1 MEGHMKAKSILCAAI
16 AASAALVAK
25 ADASPEV
32 GMRLFAEASPDGFVS
47 EWKGVP
53 QFQMKKPDV
62 PDLGCEFAA
71 AGWTKTHLLVA
82 MSVRDSKIVNANPLE
97 QLTNG
102 DCVEFRFCP
111 SDKNRS
117 SHFRLCIAPA
127 SENGKSAMTMLKFD
141 GKNRE
146 ILASAFGGEGSK
158 GIEWSVAP
166 GEKTWTVEAAIPFG
180 LVGMR
185 PSKGDRLPFVA
196 IVWDRDRSDKDEWG
210 TGWKKRM
217 ESFSQKKPASE
228 WPALVFAGEDAVAV
242 KEVKDGLK
250 VVRHD
255 PCNMFVPGEDVVL
268 SFRSKLPADASGVC
282 TVNVSD
288 AYGVVRLTHT
298 QAFALE
304 DGVLSVGL
312 GKLPRGY
319 YEAHVECALKD
330 AAGMP
335 VKAEAKSCFG
345 VMEQPKYDFATFMKE
360 GRRFGLKWWGGVSD
374 KEECKRLV
382 CALGLNWSRA
392 IFREAVMITT
402 NTAINAIVKVER
414 FPKELYD
421 EEKYGPLAE
430 WEKKFGR
437 GGWTLKTL
445 PKEKE
450 YREYLRGQIA
460 SIPEGRN
467 VFEIWNEPWDK
478 LNPQDLTTLSGW
490 IAEEL
495 RRVRPGAVLGPNLK
509 GDMSKYG
516 YDAKV
521 IEAGGMKGMDM
532 VCLHPYSSCEN
543 RQWLRDY
550 KAWISEKCGRPID
563 IYITEYGAHSCPQGP
578 SRRSEREQAAM
589 TVRQSLCLYAEGCKA
604 LVPHWIGQ
612 SERNPVYH
620 EDWFGYVRKSL
631 QPKPVL
637 LALANCARLIDASE
651 YRGDLWFGEGLGAM
665 LFAKDGKTVLA
676 LYGRG
681 EPKEYSLRLPAERL
695 TFVDTYGTER
705 EIAAKDG
712 AFSVK
717 VGGEP
722 VFLCGLPGD
731 MKGDKALRADRF
743 PPPPKPPRNV
753 RKVAKM
759 AKEPVFDG
767 KLDDWKGAYEVAIQ
781 NEKVNGDDA
790 SGFGYL
796 AWDDSFLYVA
806 VDMRDNELLNTK
818 PRATLY
824 QHDGM
829 ELFVSTEP
837 REENAGYGPNDFQF
851 HVVPASGE
859 GRPIVGYAADRAAG
873 VVTDVAGAK
882 LGVGKTPKGWTLECA
897 IPWSALGG
905 FRPKAGARIALEPHV
920 NDADTSHERWKLD
933 PLDGNVRPENPT
945 VWSIMEFTE

>member
-1 MEGHMKAKSILCAAI
+1 MNTRSIVVAFVAA
-16 AASAALVAK
+16 AVLSAAADSVPASAKRLTATIDGDLSEWTGAPQVEFVVPPVNDLRPEFCALGWDDANLYVAFRVLDSKFVNANGLNRIGDGDSMELRVCPGEAARGSFLRLVVSPTSDRGVPALSLTRRRGKAAEKVASAYEGEESDVKWRVAK
-25 ADASPEV
+25 AA
-32 GMRLFAEASPDGFVS
+32 
-47 EWKGVP
+47 
-53 QFQMKKPDV
+53 
-62 PDLGCEFAA
+62 
-71 AGWTKTHLLVA
+71 
-82 MSVRDSKIVNANPLE
+82 
-97 QLTNG
+97 
-102 DCVEFRFCP
+102 
-111 SDKNRS
+111 
-117 SHFRLCIAPA
+117 
-127 SENGKSAMTMLKFD
+127 KS
-141 GKNRE
+141 
-146 ILASAFGGEGSK
+146 
-158 GIEWSVAP
+158 
-166 GEKTWTVEAAIPFG
+166 WTVEAAVPFSALG
-180 LVGMR
+180 ASPKVGA
-185 PSKGDRLPFVA
+185 KLPFV
-196 IVWDRDRSDKDEWG
+196 IVCWDRDNADKDEWG
-210 TGWKKRM
+210 TGWKKRL
-217 ESFSQKKPASE
+217 ESSKQKNPPE
-228 WPALVFAGEDAVAV
+228 QWPCVALGDENAVGV
-242 KEVKDGLK
+242 KKIGGGLGIA
-250 VVRHD
+250 RHD
-255 PCNMFVPGEDVVL
+255 PCNMFRPDEDVEFAL
-268 SFRSKLPADASGVC
+268 KPKFPAGAKGSVVC
-282 TVNVSD
+282 TVRD
-288 AYGVVRLTHT
+288 AYGREYLKCTRPYP
-298 QAFALE
+298 AEGGAGAL
-304 DGVLSVGL
+304 SL
-312 GKLPRGY
+312 GRFPRGY
-319 YEAHVECALKD
+319 WELDAVAEVKDSEGRPYSTTEHVT
-330 AAGMP
+330 
-335 VKAEAKSCFG
+335 FG
-345 VMEQPKYDFATFMKE
+345 VMEQKNIALADFMAE

-382 CALGLNWSRA
+382 GALGLNWSRA
-392 IFREAVMITT
+392 IFKEAVMITT

-450 YREYLRGQIA
+450 YREYLREQIV

-490 IAEEL
+490 ISEEL

-578 SRRSEREQAAM
+578 SRRSEREQSAM
-589 TVRQSLCLYAEGCKA
+589 TVRQSLCLYAEDCKA

-620 EDWFGYVRKSL
+620 EDWFGYVRKNL

-637 LALANCARLIDASE
+637 IALANCARLIDASE
-651 YRGDLWFGEGLGAM
+651 YRGDLWFGEGLGAL

-676 LYGRG
+676 LYGHG
-681 EPKEYSLRLPAERL
+681 EPKEYSLKLPAERL
-695 TFVDTYGTER
+695 TLVDTYGTER
-705 EIAAKDG
+705 GIAAKDD

-722 VFLCGLPGD
+722 VYLCGLPGD

-753 RKVAKM
+753 RRVAKM

-767 KLDDWKGAYEVAIQ
+767 KLDDWKGTYEVAIQ

-790 SGFGYL
+790 SGFGYI
-796 AWDDSFLYVA
+796 AWDDTFLYVA

-824 QHDGM
+824 RHDGM

-837 REENAGYGPNDFQF
+837 RDANAGYGPNDFQLMI
-851 HVVPASGE
+851 VPTSGE
-859 GRPIVGYAADRAAG
+859 GKPICGIVTDRAAG

-882 LGVGKTPKGWTLECA
+882 IGVGKNPKGWTLECA
-897 IPWSALGG
+897 VPWSAFGA
-905 FRPKAGARIALEPHV
+905 FRPKPGARIALEPHV

-933 PLDGNVRPENPT
+933 PLDGNVKPENPT

>member
-1 MEGHMKAKSILCAAI
+1 MQIRNLVFFGA
-16 AASAALVAK
+16 AALSAMLLAADGAATAK
-25 ADASPEV
+25 KISSGV
-32 GMRLFAEASPDGFVS
+32 KIDGDLA
-47 EWKGVP
+47 EWKLAP
-53 QFQMKKPDV
+53 QV
-62 PDLGCEFAA
+62 EFAA
-71 AGWTKTHLLVA
+71 PSVNDLKCEFCALGWDDANLLVA
-82 MSVRDSKIVNANPLE
+82 FRVYDTKVVN
-97 QLTNG
+97 TNG
-102 DCVEFRFCP
+102 LDRLTDGDALELRICPDASARGSYFRFAV
-111 SDKNRS
+111 
-117 SHFRLCIAPA
+117 APA
-127 SENGKSAMTMLKFD
+127 SDRGVPAMTLSRRR
-141 GKNRE
+141 GKENE
-146 ILASAFGGEGSK
+146 PIASAYEGEKSDVAWCVTKTSK
-158 GIEWSVAP
+158 SWSV
-166 GEKTWTVEAAIPFG
+166 EASIPFALLG
-180 LVGMR
+180 VEPKVG
-185 PSKGDRLPFVA
+185 KELPFVA
-196 IVWDRDRSDKDEWG
+196 VCWDRDNAEKDEWG
-210 TGWKKRM
+210 KGWKKRL
-217 ESFSQKKPASE
+217 ESSKQKNPPE
-228 WPALVFAGEDAVAV
+228 LWPCLVFGDENAVGV
-242 KEVKDGLK
+242 KRVANGLGLA
-250 VVRHD
+250 RHD
-255 PCNMFVPGEDVVL
+255 PCNMFRPDEDVV
-268 SFRSKLPADASGVC
+268 FTFKSKFPANASGSLSCSVK
-282 TVNVSD
+282 D
-288 AYGVVRLTHT
+288 AYGREFLKSVKPYVV
-298 QAFALE
+298 E
-304 DGVLSVGL
+304 GGKGVLSL
-312 GKLPRGY
+312 GRFPRGY
-319 YEAHVECALKD
+319 WELEVEARMTD
-330 AAGMP
+330 AEGRPYATAE
-335 VKAEAKSCFG
+335 KATFG
-345 VMEQPKYDFATFMKE
+345 VMEQPNYDFDAFMKE

-421 EEKYGPLAE
+421 EEKYGPMAE

-437 GGWTLKTL
+437 GGWSLKTL
-445 PKEKE
+445 PKEAE
-450 YREYLRGQIA
+450 YRAYLREQIA

-478 LNPQDLTTLSGW
+478 LNPQDLSTLSGW

-495 RRVRPGAVLGPNLK
+495 RKVRPGAVLGPNLK

-521 IEAGGMKGMDM
+521 IEAGGMKGMDI
-532 VCLHPYSSCEN
+532 VCLHPYSTCED

-550 KAWISEKCGRPID
+550 KAWISERCGRPID
-563 IYITEYGAHSCPQGP
+563 VYITEYGAHSCPQGP
-578 SRRSEREQAAM
+578 SRRTEREQAAM
-589 TVRQSLCLYAEGCKA
+589 TVRQSLCLYAEDCKA

-620 EDWFGYVRKSL
+620 EDWFGYVRKNL

-651 YRGDLWFGEGLGAM
+651 YRGDLWFGPGLAAM
-665 LFAKDGKTVLA
+665 LFAKDGRTVLA
-676 LYGRG
+676 LYGQG
-681 EPKEYSLRLPAERL
+681 EAKDFDLKLPAEKL
-695 TFVDTYGTER
+695 TLVDTYGAER

-712 AFSVK
+712 VFAVT

-731 MKGDKALRADRF
+731 MSGDKTIRPDRF
-743 PPPPKPPRNV
+743 PKPAKPPRNV

-759 AKEPVFDG
+759 AKEPAFDG

-790 SGFGYL
+790 SGIGYL
-796 AWDDSFLYVA
+796 SWDENYLYAA
-806 VDMRDNELLNTK
+806 VDMRDNEMLNTK

-837 REENAGYGPNDFQF
+837 REENAGYGPNDYQF
-851 HVVPASGE
+851 FIVPTSGE
-859 GRPIVGYAADRAAG
+859 GRPICGYAADRAAG

-882 LGVGKTPKGWTLECA
+882 LAVGKTSAGWTLECA

-905 FRPKAGARIALEPHV
+905 FKPQVGGRIAVEPHV

-945 VWSIMEFTE
+945 VWSIMEFK